1 MDGWMRDFAIW
12 LADYYLLATLLLLV
26 TAVVMRLV
34 RQPAQR
40 MTLSRATVAG
50 LVCLA
55 AITAAP
61 VWPRISLPFA
71 SAARPAHGIADSPS
85 EIPTG
90 DVALADYATP
100 ELIGSAESTAAT
112 PVSGPTADVPTAKRT
127 IGDTTSQANVGITHR
142 LTTAIIRGF
151 LFGVALAAIW
161 LAVGVILTMR
171 LRLVAWHASERIQ
184 SVLDRIVGDRPAL
197 TRVMLSNRVNQA
209 VAVGCFAPDIILPK
223 RFLGAESQVGVEA
236 ALAHECAHI
245 RNGDLRLLALM
256 RCLALV
262 LYAHPLY
269 WALRRRVQVDQE
281 LLADAVAGQRC
292 DAADY
297 AEVLLHWFRTNAADR
312 SRLMTATLGLWER
325 PHSLKRRIAM
335 LLDDGFRVKT
345 DCPTAWRAVGSGLL
359 IAAVFGLSFFTL
371 RATPDSMADEVQL
384 RELESPQHL
393 AAPDGNDALAEE
405 SKDAEQIDDVTTLAA
420 DPAEAENST
429 SPATSDTGTTD
440 GKYRSAQEAWRAGTA
455 LARTGDFA
463 ASRKALEAALKL
475 ASDDGF
481 RLKIYDS
488 LRPAYRTL
496 SGVDK
501 MIEACEFIIRHTDS
515 DAKRS
520 LTRTDLL
527 SFVYQRGKVDRLVSQ
542 HEAVLKKAPD
552 DRTSL
557 YILSEVYDRLKR
569 DPKRASELL
578 QKMIDLERDKPV
590 DVPIAAKLAM
600 QLVRQ
605 KKYKEGAEW
614 YEKIAPLDPKLAAWH
629 WTEAGAAWLKHGTND
644 KALAAAKNAI
654 AAAPEK
660 RSELLTHYWHRH
672 LGEVLLATGEF
683 KLAATHLEQAIETTN
698 IDGYVQACR
707 RLLAEARRKAG
718 DGD

>member
-1 MDGWMRDFAIW
+1 MDGWMSGFAIW

-26 TAVVMRLV
+26 TAGVMGLV

-61 VWPRISLPFA
+61 AWPRISLPFA
-71 SAARPAHGIADSPS
+71 SALSPAHETAQNPSDIA
-85 EIPTG
+85 TG
-90 DVALADYATP
+90 DVALVD
-100 ELIGSAESTAAT
+100 SAASGLNGAVESTAAT
-112 PVSGPTADVPTAKRT
+112 AVTDPMADVPAARHL
-127 IGDTTSQANVGITHR
+127 IEDTTGQTNVGITHR
-142 LTTAIIRGF
+142 LTTAITRGF

-184 SVLDRIVGDRPAL
+184 AVLDRIVGDRPAS
-197 TRVMLSNRVNQA
+197 TRVMLSNRVDQA
-209 VAVGCFAPDIILPK
+209 VAVGCFAPDIILPE
-223 RFLGAESQVGVEA
+223 RFLEAESQVGVEA

-262 LYAHPLY
+262 LYVHPLY

-292 DAADY
+292 DAANY

-345 DCPTAWRAVGSGLL
+345 DCPIAWRAVGSGLL
-359 IAAVFGLSFFTL
+359 IATVFGLSFFTL
-371 RATPDSMADEVQL
+371 RATPDSMADEL
-384 RELESPQHL
+384 ELGKPESPASL
-393 AAPDGNDALAEE
+393 AAMDGGALPAED
-405 SKDAEQIDDVTTLAA
+405 SKDGEQIDDVMTLET
-420 DPAEAENST
+420 DPAEAESST
-429 SPATSDTGTTD
+429 SPATSDAGTTD

-455 LARTGDFA
+455 LARTGNLA

-488 LRPAYRTL
+488 LRPVYRTL

-501 MIEACEFIIRHTDS
+501 MVEACEFIIRHTDS

-578 QKMIDLERDKPV
+578 QKMIDLDRDKPL

-614 YEKIAPLDPKLAAWH
+614 YEKIAPLDQKLAAWH
-629 WTEAGAAWLKHGTND
+629 WTEAGAAWLKHGAND

-654 AAAPEK
+654 AATPEK

-683 KLAATHLEQAIETTN
+683 KLAVTHLEQAIETTS
-698 IDGYVQACR
+698 IDGYVRNCE
-707 RLLAEARRKAG
+707 RLLSEARRKAG